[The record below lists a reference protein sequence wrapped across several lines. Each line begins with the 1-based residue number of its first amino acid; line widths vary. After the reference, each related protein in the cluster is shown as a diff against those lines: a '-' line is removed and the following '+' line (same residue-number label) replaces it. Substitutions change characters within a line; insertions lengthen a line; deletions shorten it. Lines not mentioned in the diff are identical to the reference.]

1 MLACVGSVGIRWG
14 CWGCWGCWGSWECWI
29 GESVGIVGS
38 VGERGAHGMEWRE
51 WRSLSKLL
59 LRRRSRSLSTS
70 RASHPSTT
78 SYPLI
83 HHQHISLPSI
93 KSINIIISASHP
105 STTSYPLIHHQHIS
119 LPSIKSINIIISSH
133 PSTTSYQPP
142 IHHQQHHIS
151 LPSIISTSHPSST
164 TAASYQPPIHQIQ
177 PNQMATGRANS
188 ELLPLHHNASINAE
202 PHDHANNSSSSSSFT
217 VPDEEDDD
225 VIIDD
230 TLDGRPAGFD
240 AIIHSPRRSNS
251 CCGSSSCT
259 TRMCSSRSCATILP
273 VFKTSRSSSSSI
285 NNSAKSQARCFGLLR
300 PCTLRSNASVF
311 ETRVTTFVYYAF
323 LLSLLL
329 GALYF
334 LVHSNVLLGRNND
347 TPSTNSSQQIQ
358 QYVQM
363 LLS

>member
-1 MLACVGSVGIRWG
+1 MD
-14 CWGCWGCWGSWECWI
+14 
-29 GESVGIVGS
+29 
-38 VGERGAHGMEWRE
+38 
-51 WRSLSKLL
+51 RSLSLSL
-59 LRRRSRSLSTS
+59 EVASASSLS
-70 RASHPSTT
+70 
-78 SYPLI
+78 LFI
-83 HHQHISLPSI
+83 NLPSI
-93 KSINIIISASHP
+93 INNSILISASHP
-105 STTSYPLIHHQHIS
+105 STTSYPLIH
-119 LPSIKSINIIISSH
+119 
-133 PSTTSYQPP
+133 
-142 IHHQQHHIS
+142 QQHHINN
-151 LPSIISTSHPSST
+151 SILISTSHPS
-164 TAASYQPPIHQIQ
+164 YQPLIHHQQQQHINLPSIINSVLSTSHPSN

-188 ELLPLHHNASINAE
+188 ELLPLHHNASINTE
-202 PHDHANNSSSSSSFT
+202 PHDHANSSSSSSSSFT